1 MIENMGGKRKLES
14 LRYSLEK
21 LGLSTMHTLG
31 TFAIIIDNGGKV
43 LLCHRTDRDAWN
55 LPGGRV
61 EAAETP
67 WAAVVREVQE
77 EVGLLVK
84 VIAAIGIYAIPSRSD
99 LVFTF
104 RCEVV
109 GGSLRTTEEADEI
122 QWYLP
127 SELPVNTF
135 SSHVERIY
143 DAYAGHSAVLLKT
156 QD

>member
-1 MIENMGGKRKLES
+1 M
-14 LRYSLEK
+14 
-21 LGLSTMHTLG
+21 STMHTIG
-31 TFAIIIDNGGKV
+31 AFAIIDSGGKV

-67 WAAVVREVQE
+67 WAAVVREVEE

-84 VIAAIGIYAIPSRSD
+84 VIGAILCEGFANGIYAIPVRSD

-109 GGSLRTTEEADEI
+109 GGSLHTTEEA
-122 QWYLP
+122 
-127 SELPVNTF
+127 ELPINTF
-135 SSHVERIY
+135 SSHVERIH
-143 DAYAGHSAVLLKT
+143 DAYAGRSAVLLKT
-156 QD
+156 QE

>member
-1 MIENMGGKRKLES
+1 
-14 LRYSLEK
+14 
-21 LGLSTMHTLG
+21 MHTIG
-31 TFAIIIDNGGKV
+31 AFAIIDKGGKV
-43 LLCHRTDRDAWN
+43 LLCHRTDGDACN

-61 EAAETP
+61 EARETP
-67 WAAVVREVQE
+67 WAAVVREVEE

-84 VIAAIGIYAIPSRSD
+84 VIGAILCEGFANGIYSIPSRSD

-104 RCEVV
+104 RFRCEVV
-109 GGSLRTTEEADEI
+109 GGSLHTTEEADDI

-127 SELPVNTF
+127 SELPINTF
-135 SSHVERIY
+135 SSHVERIH

>member
-1 MIENMGGKRKLES
+1 
-14 LRYSLEK
+14 
-21 LGLSTMHTLG
+21 MHTIG
-31 TFAIIIDNGGKV
+31 AFAIIIENGGKV

-67 WAAVVREVQE
+67 WAAVVREVEE

-84 VIAAIGIYAIPSRSD
+84 VIALAGIYAIPVRSD

-109 GGSLRTTEEADEI
+109 GGSLHTTEEADDI
-122 QWYLP
+122 KWYLP

-135 SSHVERIY
+135 SNHVERIH
-143 DAYAGHSAVLLKT
+143 DAYALHSAVLLKM

>member
-1 MIENMGGKRKLES
+1 
-14 LRYSLEK
+14 
-21 LGLSTMHTLG
+21 MHTIG
-31 TFAIIIDNGGKV
+31 SFGIIDNGGKV

-67 WAAVVREVQE
+67 WAAVVREVEE

-84 VIAAIGIYAIPSRSD
+84 VIDSIGIYAIPVRSD

-109 GGSLRTTEEADEI
+109 GGSLHTTEEADDI

-135 SSHVERIY
+135 SSHVERIH

>member
-1 MIENMGGKRKLES
+1 
-14 LRYSLEK
+14 
-21 LGLSTMHTLG
+21 MHTIG
-31 TFAIIIDNGGKV
+31 AFAIIDNGGKV

-67 WAAVVREVQE
+67 WAAVVREVEE

-84 VIAAIGIYAIPSRSD
+84 VIGAILCEGFANGIYAVPSRSD

-109 GGSLRTTEEADEI
+109 GGSLRTTEEADDM

-127 SELPVNTF
+127 SELPVNSF
-135 SSHVERIY
+135 SNHVERIQ
-143 DAYAGHSAVLLKT
+143 DGCAGHSEVLLKT

>member
-1 MIENMGGKRKLES
+1 
-14 LRYSLEK
+14 
-21 LGLSTMHTLG
+21 MHTIG
-31 TFAIIIDNGGKV
+31 AFAIIDSGGKV

-67 WAAVVREVQE
+67 WAAVVREVEE

-84 VIAAIGIYAIPSRSD
+84 VIGAIVRSD

-109 GGSLRTTEEADEI
+109 GGSLHTTEEADDI
-122 QWYLP
+122 KWYLP
-127 SELPVNTF
+127 SELPINTF
-135 SSHVERIY
+135 SSHVERIH
-143 DAYAGHSAVLLKT
+143 DAYAGRSAVLLKT
-156 QD
+156 QE

>member
-1 MIENMGGKRKLES
+1 
-14 LRYSLEK
+14 
-21 LGLSTMHTLG
+21 MHTIG
-31 TFAIIIDNGGKV
+31 AFAIIIDNGGKV

-61 EAAETP
+61 EAAQTP
-67 WAAVVREVQE
+67 WAAVVREVEE
-77 EVGLLVK
+77 EVGLLVRAM
-84 VIAAIGIYAIPSRSD
+84 AAILCEGFANGIYAIPVRSD

-109 GGSLRTTEEADEI
+109 GGSQRTTEEADDI

-135 SSHVERIY
+135 SNHVERIH